1 MDSVH
6 DSRPASATSQPTRLV
21 IFQQNDSGAEKI
33 KGLTAYG
40 KDLVITEIFNLTGS
54 LPGFI
59 DNPQDF
65 IPANFDGDLVL
76 SFLNHPDLLDY
87 LIEVCRRKKI
97 PVVASGKKAA
107 GALTPFTCCGL
118 GQKSGLG
125 SYGERFGFP
134 ELFLRLDRD
143 GRIVE
148 IEVIR
153 GASCGATWE
162 AAAKVVG
169 LSPREALTVYAR
181 EVQYLCKAD
190 PSAFD
195 PISGRSSLHYAGHV
209 HSAALKKAAEEA
221 AK

>member
-1 MDSVH
+1 MNSDNDS
-6 DSRPASATSQPTRLV
+6 SSAAAAPQPTRLV
-21 IFQQNDSGAEKI
+21 IFQQNNSGAEKI

-40 KDLVITEIFNLTGS
+40 RDLILAEVFDIKGP

-65 IPANFDGDLVL
+65 IPDNFDGDLVL
-76 SFLNHPDLLDY
+76 SFLSHPDLLDY
-87 LIEVCRRKKI
+87 LIQVCRRKNI
-97 PVVASGKKAA
+97 PVIASGRKAP

-118 GQKSGLG
+118 GQKNGLG

-134 ELFLRLDRD
+134 ELVLRLDPD
-143 GRIVE
+143 GRIREV
-148 IEVIR
+148 EVIR

-162 AAAKVVG
+162 ATAKVVG
-169 LSPREALTVYAR
+169 FYPEQALVIYAR

-195 PISGRSSLHYAGHV
+195 PISGKSSLHYAGHV
-209 HSAALKKAAEEA
+209 HRAALKKAADEA
-221 AK
+221 KK